1 MKRREFIAFG
11 GVAVA
16 WPLAARAQQAERLP
30 RIGVLMTSDAG
41 NPQAQ
46 SQLASFKQGLQQL
59 GWIDGRN
66 IQVDYRFG
74 AADVGRIESF
84 AKELVNSRPDLIVG
98 HTTPGTAAL
107 ARETKTI
114 PIIFVVVSDPVGSG
128 LVASLAHP
136 GGNITGFINIE
147 ASMGG
152 KWVEFLKEVSPHLA
166 RAAFFYNP
174 QTAPYYYYYL
184 APFEAACRSLGVE
197 PMPSPVHRAE
207 DIEPLMRG
215 LGERPDSGLAVM
227 PDTFTS
233 SPPVY
238 SRIISLAARHRVSAV
253 YPYEYM
259 AAAGGLLSY
268 GTDNADLFR
277 RAATYVD
284 RILKGAKPAELPVQ
298 LPTKFQ
304 FVINLKTARELG
316 INVPLQLR
324 AFADEVIE

>member
-1 MKRREFIAFG
+1 
-11 GVAVA
+11 
-16 WPLAARAQQAERLP
+16 
-30 RIGVLMTSDAG
+30 
-41 NPQAQ
+41 
-46 SQLASFKQGLQQL
+46 
-59 GWIDGRN
+59 
-66 IQVDYRFG
+66 
-74 AADVGRIESF
+74 
-84 AKELVNSRPDLIVG
+84 
-98 HTTPGTAAL
+98 
-107 ARETKTI
+107 
-114 PIIFVVVSDPVGSG
+114 
-128 LVASLAHP
+128 
-136 GGNITGFINIE
+136 
-147 ASMGG
+147 MGG

-298 LPTKFQ
+298 LPTKFE